1 MEYLDN
7 NTKEYLSRTNKTGK
21 IVGMFPKVIDE
32 QDYDELQIVES
43 ERQKSPNR
51 YSNRKKDKIKL
62 MNLELESRI

>member
-32 QDYDELQIVES
+32 QDYDEL
-43 ERQKSPNR
+43 
-51 YSNRKKDKIKL
+51 
-62 MNLELESRI
+62 